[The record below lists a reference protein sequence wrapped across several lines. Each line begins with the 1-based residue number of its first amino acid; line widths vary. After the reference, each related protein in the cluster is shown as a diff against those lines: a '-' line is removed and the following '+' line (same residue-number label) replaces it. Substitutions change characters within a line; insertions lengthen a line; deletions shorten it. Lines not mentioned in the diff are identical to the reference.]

1 MKLTNRCLRCTNHN
15 SRCVCVYFQEAQ
27 LARSEAERMAS
38 LAGSHSHAS
47 LLSLD
52 APMEDIPEDERPPSI
67 LSPSN
72 TTKDRCR
79 KTLRNLLIAFKST
92 KSSSLPRWLTLSV
105 FRLIEELTKELRSKD
120 ALITELSG
128 EKNTLTLRVGE
139 LEGQVEELSSSLLQK
154 DKDVEVQTL
163 FTPKFLPHGVFRNQD
178 LPTSFYNT

>member
-1 MKLTNRCLRCTNHN
+1 MYLSAQHEYESYMKLTNRCLRCTNHN

-92 KSSSLPRWLTLSV
+92 KSSSLPR
-105 FRLIEELTKELRSKD
+105 
-120 ALITELSG
+120 
-128 EKNTLTLRVGE
+128 
-139 LEGQVEELSSSLLQK
+139 
-154 DKDVEVQTL
+154 
-163 FTPKFLPHGVFRNQD
+163 
-178 LPTSFYNT
+178 

>member
-1 MKLTNRCLRCTNHN
+1 MKLTNRCLRFTNHN

-92 KSSSLPRWLTLSV
+92 KSSSLPR
-105 FRLIEELTKELRSKD
+105 
-120 ALITELSG
+120 
-128 EKNTLTLRVGE
+128 
-139 LEGQVEELSSSLLQK
+139 
-154 DKDVEVQTL
+154 
-163 FTPKFLPHGVFRNQD
+163 
-178 LPTSFYNT
+178 